1 MTESE
6 HEGQVVTFYSYK
18 GGAGRTMALA
28 NTAWLLASNGLRVLA
43 IDWDLE
49 SPGLHKYFHP
59 FLDSR
64 LIESSQ
70 GVIDIVSNYS
80 WEATREHEGADW
92 YRDYAKVSPH
102 AVPVEWDFPAAGML
116 YFLSAG
122 QQNRD
127 YSSLVTTF
135 DWDNF
140 YGRIGGGS
148 FLDAL
153 RADMKAQYDYA
164 LIDSRTGLSDIADIC
179 TMQMPDIL
187 VDCFTMADQ
196 SIEGAAK
203 VARYIHER
211 YAARK
216 IRILPVPARIDDGE
230 KEKLDA
236 GRALARSKF
245 EKFPGGMSPEEAQQY
260 WGRVEI
266 PYKRFYAFEE
276 TLAVFGDLPG
286 SPTSLL
292 AAYERLTEFITEG
305 RVTSFPGMDEATRT
319 RFLEAYTRKQPVQ
332 QADLLLSYVPE
343 DRMWAD
349 WAVAVL
355 THAGFRVVP
364 RIAGKSAPEGE
375 GCVLVLLSGAYARV
389 ARSTQVPHPL
399 GADAFGSRQVI
410 PLMVSEYRGAVPFT
424 ERPAVDLASLGAEQA
439 AETLLRVVGRPD
451 DVSGYDIPAVSP
463 SFRFPLHSPDV
474 WSVPTRNASFTGRNR
489 ILESLRDRLVGGDDL
504 GSRPQALFGLGG
516 VGKTQIALEYAHR
529 FKADY
534 GLVWWVPSNDVG
546 EINRSLAA
554 LAVRLGIR
562 FGDSIADGAKAA
574 LEALRRGQPH
584 ARWLLTFDNAEDAEA
599 LRPFLPGGPGHVL
612 ITSRSQAWSSVAVPL
627 EIDVFSREEGVEHLL
642 RRVPR
647 LAADEALQIADAL
660 GYLPLAIEQAAA
672 WLEETSM
679 SAGMYLTE
687 LETQT
692 LNTLDLNQPDDY
704 PHSVAATWEISFNQL
719 NVRSPAAGRLLQLC
733 AFFAPESIS
742 QSLVYSD
749 RMLEVLRPFD
759 ETLRDKLVLGRII
772 RDIGRYALAQVDQ
785 GNNTIQVH
793 RLVQKVIRSRMR
805 EEEALT
811 AEHEVHRI
819 LAAARPRQGEVD
831 DPENWPQYELL
842 WPHLGPS
849 GAITC
854 TEEQV
859 RLLLTEYVRYLYKR
873 GDFENALAR
882 GQELA
887 RTWEAEFGAGD
898 GQRLHLQFQIANAL
912 RSLGRFEEA
921 RELDEEVRDAQRS
934 LYGDSHYYTM
944 LTSGSLAADLR
955 ALGRFD
961 EALAMDRETYER
973 WKDAYGEDYPR
984 TLTSANNLAVS
995 YRLVGD
1001 PYSAMELDQETRRRM
1016 QASSV
1021 MGPSHPDT
1029 LNTTQNL
1036 ARDMRE
1042 AGEYQA
1048 SIELLKGAL
1057 PLYREVLGENYLH
1070 TLRAGKSLAV
1080 SLRKAGQYQEALGL
1094 VQDTYQRYQ
1103 RLYPSAPETKAA
1115 ALEVATCM
1123 SVMGHKESARDM
1135 TAKVVEDY
1143 TELLGVDHPYTLVA
1157 ANNLMVLRRAVGDVE
1172 PAHREGE
1179 RVLES
1184 FRHRLGENHPFTLA
1198 CTVNLANCAADLGDL
1213 EQART
1218 LEVRALDGLRR
1229 CLRPEHPDSLI
1240 CQANLAITLREVGQ
1254 RADAE
1259 LLHAKA
1265 LDRLAVTLGGSHP
1278 SVVAAHEWERLNR
1291 DLEPQ
1296 PT

>member
-1 MTESE
+1 
-6 HEGQVVTFYSYK
+6 
-18 GGAGRTMALA
+18 
-28 NTAWLLASNGLRVLA
+28 
-43 IDWDLE
+43 
-49 SPGLHKYFHP
+49 
-59 FLDSR
+59 
-64 LIESSQ
+64 
-70 GVIDIVSNYS
+70 
-80 WEATREHEGADW
+80 
-92 YRDYAKVSPH
+92 
-102 AVPVEWDFPAAGML
+102 ML

-187 VDCFTMADQ
+187 ADCFTMADQ

-216 IRILPVPARIDDGE
+216 IRILPVLSPGSTTARRRSSTR
-230 KEKLDA
+230 A
-236 GRALARSKF
+236 GRWPAASSRSSR
-245 EKFPGGMSPEEAQQY
+245 EACPRRRRSSTGDGWRSRTRGSTPSRRRWRSSVICRGRPPRCWRRTNGSRSSSPRAGSPPSRA
-260 WGRVEI
+260 WTR
-266 PYKRFYAFEE
+266 PRA
-276 TLAVFGDLPG
+276 PG
-286 SPTSLL
+286 SW
-292 AAYERLTEFITEG
+292 R
-305 RVTSFPGMDEATRT
+305 RT
-319 RFLEAYTRKQPVQ
+319 RGSSRCSRPTCCSATCRRTACGRTGPLRCSPTR
-332 QADLLLSYVPE
+332 ASGWCRGSL
-343 DRMWAD
+343 
-349 WAVAVL
+349 
-355 THAGFRVVP
+355 
-364 RIAGKSAPEGE
+364 GKSAPEGE

-749 RMLEVLRPFD
+749 RMLEVLRPFG

-819 LAAARPRQGEVD
+819 LAAARP
-831 DPENWPQYELL
+831 P
-842 WPHLGPS
+842 
-849 GAITC
+849 
-854 TEEQV
+854 
-859 RLLLTEYVRYLYKR
+859 
-873 GDFENALAR
+873 
-882 GQELA
+882 
-887 RTWEAEFGAGD
+887 AG
-898 GQRLHLQFQIANAL
+898 
-912 RSLGRFEEA
+912 
-921 RELDEEVRDAQRS
+921 
-934 LYGDSHYYTM
+934 
-944 LTSGSLAADLR
+944 
-955 ALGRFD
+955 
-961 EALAMDRETYER
+961 
-973 WKDAYGEDYPR
+973 
-984 TLTSANNLAVS
+984 
-995 YRLVGD
+995 
-1001 PYSAMELDQETRRRM
+1001 
-1016 QASSV
+1016 
-1021 MGPSHPDT
+1021 
-1029 LNTTQNL
+1029 
-1036 ARDMRE
+1036 
-1042 AGEYQA
+1042 
-1048 SIELLKGAL
+1048 
-1057 PLYREVLGENYLH
+1057 
-1070 TLRAGKSLAV
+1070 
-1080 SLRKAGQYQEALGL
+1080 
-1094 VQDTYQRYQ
+1094 
-1103 RLYPSAPETKAA
+1103 
-1115 ALEVATCM
+1115 
-1123 SVMGHKESARDM
+1123 
-1135 TAKVVEDY
+1135 
-1143 TELLGVDHPYTLVA
+1143 
-1157 ANNLMVLRRAVGDVE
+1157 
-1172 PAHREGE
+1172 
-1179 RVLES
+1179 
-1184 FRHRLGENHPFTLA
+1184 
-1198 CTVNLANCAADLGDL
+1198 
-1213 EQART
+1213 
-1218 LEVRALDGLRR
+1218 
-1229 CLRPEHPDSLI
+1229 
-1240 CQANLAITLREVGQ
+1240 
-1254 RADAE
+1254 
-1259 LLHAKA
+1259 
-1265 LDRLAVTLGGSHP
+1265 
-1278 SVVAAHEWERLNR
+1278 
-1291 DLEPQ
+1291 
-1296 PT
+1296 